1 MSRREE
7 RFEIDIDA
15 SPEEVWERLTTADG
29 LTSWFGTRATID
41 LRAGGNRVV
50 GWGDSMEISGRIEE
64 IEPPR
69 RIRVVYTA
77 DGEET
82 GAEEWLITTD
92 SSTTRLTLVN
102 SFADDGIED
111 WEGFFGDIRRGWRL
125 FLASLKHALEKA
137 GMPNRTADCRYV
149 PTAETREEL
158 WTAVDRVLRS
168 HPSLVEGM
176 EPCLTDRPHSRL
188 LTADDRTLLI
198 DVEGSGPDQVVYV
211 QAATHGGPAQWRGQA
226 LEVLASALANL
237 TGVPSS

>member
-7 RFEIDIDA
+7 RFEIDVDA

-29 LTSWFGTRATID
+29 LASWFGTRATID
-41 LRAGGNRVV
+41 LRVGGNRVV

-92 SSTTRLTLVN
+92 GTTTRLTLVN
-102 SFADDGIED
+102 SFADDDIED
-111 WEGFFGDIRRGWRL
+111 WAEFFGDIRRGWHL
-125 FLASLKHALEKA
+125 FLASLKHALERA
-137 GMPNRTADCRYV
+137 GTPNRTAECQYV
-149 PTAETREEL
+149 PTTKTREDL
-158 WTAVDRVLRS
+158 WKAVDGVLRS

-176 EPCLTDRPHSRL
+176 EPRLTDRPHSRL
-188 LTADDRTLLI
+188 LAADDRTLLI
-198 DVEGSGPDQVVYV
+198 DVEGSGPDQVVFV
-211 QAATHGGPAQWRGQA
+211 QAATHGGPGQWRGQA
-226 LEVLASALANL
+226 LEVMVSSLANL
-237 TGVPSS
+237 PGVPSS